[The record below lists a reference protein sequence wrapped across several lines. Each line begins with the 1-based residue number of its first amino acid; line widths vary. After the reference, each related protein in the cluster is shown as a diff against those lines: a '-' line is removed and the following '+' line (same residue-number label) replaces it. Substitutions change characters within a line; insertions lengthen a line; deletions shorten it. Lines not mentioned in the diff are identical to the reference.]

1 MTSGKKLS
9 QCRER
14 TFKQIRFLF
23 MSENVRVCCFLN
35 SMEQAVPSL
44 RASTGKTA
52 FDKLQPSCQS
62 GSVNS
67 DSFTIE
73 AEWTEITE

>member
-1 MTSGKKLS
+1 
-9 QCRER
+9 
-14 TFKQIRFLF
+14 
-23 MSENVRVCCFLN
+23 
-35 SMEQAVPSL
+35 MEQAVPSL